1 MDKDK
6 SALMAS
12 ALTKGTVLKNGKK
25 SYVIDKVL
33 GTGGF
38 GITYKAYCIGS
49 DGNIKRKYYYA
60 IKEYFQK
67 GCWRDKGNMK
77 VCYADTFKAD
87 FEEGFEDFR
96 SEASK
101 LLSMAGRLDN
111 IVPVNECF
119 QMNNTIYY
127 VMEYL
132 NGEDLEN
139 AVPKGEGIPEAKA
152 LSLLVPVAK
161 AVKLLHDNKTGDR
174 IMHLDIKPDNIV
186 LHQNPISEKTYPVL
200 IDFGAAMRFDK
211 EGKPKTR
218 KANIQGTTGFAPPE
232 QFQPIEQFDARIDV
246 YALGATLFYLL
257 TGVQPKSSFDVSDSY
272 IMESLP
278 SNISERTRNAVKNAM
293 QKDKGNRLKSVQE
306 FLDALEDSYYLPE
319 SSILS
324 SPRQKYK
331 ILSVEDGND
340 YSITYSGCISYSLD
354 SVSSLSREKN
364 PTKVAYEYLIQ
375 EFYLRN
381 TCKRSG
387 VNVSIASSPFVENSL
402 NQFKS
407 EAIKVG
413 ITDSSPFKIAE
424 NGVVEKEMF
433 AANGTYYLCKRKIRK
448 TPWPQKIQAFFISQ
462 WKQLATASLFVVI
475 AALGVLNIDK
485 ISGFLGGLLPTETE
499 KLTSAI
505 EKQDFERL
513 RKFADKDSSRA
524 YAPLA
529 RIYME
534 KEDTLNAYKTYK
546 KASDNIMVKQIED
559 ALMKP
564 YNEHISSMLNQ
575 YGKGDNSVKDTFLIQ
590 AIAVSEKGK
599 AIASK
604 YGFTFNRLDLSTTIN
619 KRFDEWVKA
628 GDNKKFP
635 NTIRISNYQRA
646 LRLKSNS
653 DVTDKLNALLA
664 IQSNQQNTS
673 PSQQSSIQ
681 QTATQSSTSQSVSPM
696 PVSVDISDDQKY
708 EIAIKNNNW
717 SELKKLADKG
727 YAKAYIPLAKYY
739 LKNSLTH
746 SQAESYALKAV
757 DVEKGEAKNII
768 DILESYGYYDDK
780 RKPLIY

>member
-1 MDKDK
+1 ME
-6 SALMAS
+6 S
-12 ALTKGTVLKNGKK
+12 ALTKGAVLKNGKK

-33 GTGGF
+33 GVGGF
-38 GITYKAYCIGS
+38 GITYKAYCVEL
-49 DGNIKRKYYYA
+49 DKNIKRKYYYA

-67 GCWRDKGNMK
+67 GCWRENMK
-77 VCYADTFKAD
+77 VCFADSFKAD
-87 FEEGFEDFR
+87 FEEGFEDFK

-101 LLSMAGRLDN
+101 LLSMAGRSRN

-132 NGEDLEN
+132 NGEDLEKS
-139 AVPKGEGIPEAKA
+139 VPKGVGIPEVKA
-152 LSLLVPVAK
+152 LSLLVPIVK
-161 AVKLLHDNKTGDR
+161 AVKLLHDNKNGDR

-186 LHQNPISEKTYPVL
+186 LHQDPISEETYPVL

-278 SNISERTRNAVKNAM
+278 GNISERTRNAVKNAM

-306 FLDALEDSYYLPE
+306 FLDALEDSYYLPVF
-319 SSILS
+319 SILS

-331 ILSVEDGND
+331 ILSVEDEND
-340 YSITYSGCISYSLD
+340 YSITYYGCISYSLD

-364 PTKVAYEYLIQ
+364 STKVAYEYLIQ

-407 EAIKVG
+407 EAVKMG

-448 TPWPQKIQAFFISQ
+448 TPWQQEILAFVRNQ
-462 WKQLATASLFVVI
+462 WKQLATASLLVVI
-475 AALGVLNIDK
+475 VALGVLNIDK
-485 ISGFLGGLLPTETE
+485 ISGFLGGLLPTESE

-513 RKFADKDSSRA
+513 RRFADKDSSRA
-524 YAPLA
+524 YVPLA
-529 RIYME
+529 GIYLE

-546 KASDNIMVKQIED
+546 KASDNAMVKQIED
-559 ALMKP
+559 ALMKSK
-564 YNEHISSMLNQ
+564 NETITSLLDQ
-575 YGKGDNSVKDTFLIQ
+575 YKRADNSVKDTFLIQ
-590 AIAVSEKGK
+590 AKVVSEKGK
-599 AIASK
+599 STASK
-604 YGFTFNRLDLSTTIN
+604 YGFTFNRLDLSTTID

-628 GDNKKFP
+628 GDNKSFP
-635 NTIRISNYQRA
+635 NSIRISNYQQA
-646 LRLKSNS
+646 LRLKEDG
-653 DVTDKLNALLA
+653 DVRNKLIALSA
-664 IQSNQQNTS
+664 SSQTNQTT
-673 PSQQSSIQ
+673 SQQESQLSSGQ
-681 QTATQSSTSQSVSPM
+681 SAVQTVTNVAVS
-696 PVSVDISDDQKY
+696 DEQKFKA
-708 EIAIKNNNW
+708 AIRDNNW
-717 SELKKLADKG
+717 ADLKTLADKG
-727 YAKAYIPLAKYY
+727 YSKAYIPLAKHY
-739 LKNSLTH
+739 LRSSSTH
-746 SQAESYALKAV
+746 KQAEIYALKAV
-757 DVEKGEAKNII
+757 SIDKVEAKNII
-768 DILESYGYYDDK
+768 DILDSYGYYDDK
-780 RKPLIY
+780 KKPTI

>member
-6 SALMAS
+6 SALKDS
-12 ALTKGTVLKNGKK
+12 ALAKGTILRNGKK
-25 SYVIDKVL
+25 NYVIDKVL
-33 GTGGF
+33 GVGGF
-38 GITYKAYCIGS
+38 GITYKAYCVEL
-49 DGNIKRKYYYA
+49 DKNIKRKYYYA

-67 GCWRDKGNMK
+67 GCWRDKDNMK

-87 FEEGFEDFR
+87 FEEGFEDFK

-101 LLSMAGRLDN
+101 LLSMAGRSRN

-132 NGEDLEN
+132 NGEDLEK

-152 LSLLVPVAK
+152 LSLLVPVVK
-161 AVKLLHDNKTGDR
+161 AVKLLHDNKNGDR

-186 LHQNPISEKTYPVL
+186 LHQDSISEETYPVL

-278 SNISERTRNAVKNAM
+278 GNISERTRNAVKNAM

-306 FLDALEDSYYLPE
+306 FLDALEDSYYLPVF
-319 SSILS
+319 SILS

-331 ILSVEDGND
+331 ILSVEDEND
-340 YSITYSGCISYSLD
+340 YSITYKGCISYSLD

-448 TPWPQKIQAFFISQ
+448 TPWQQEILAFVRNQ
-462 WKQLATASLFVVI
+462 WKQLATASLLVI
-475 AALGVLNIDK
+475 IVALGMLNIDK

-505 EKQDFERL
+505 EKKDFERL
-513 RKFADKDSSRA
+513 RKFADKDSARA
-524 YAPLA
+524 FVPLA
-529 RIYME
+529 GIYLD

-546 KASDNIMVKQIED
+546 KASDNAMVKQIED
-559 ALMKP
+559 ALMKSK
-564 YNEHISSMLNQ
+564 NETITSLLDQ
-575 YGKGDNSVKDTFLIQ
+575 YKRADNDVKDTFLIQ
-590 AIAVSEKGK
+590 AKEVSEDGK
-599 AIASK
+599 RTASI
-604 YGFTFNRLDLSTTIN
+604 YGFTFNRLDLSTTIDN
-619 KRFDEWVKA
+619 RFDEWVKA

-646 LRLKSNS
+646 LRLKRSR
-653 DVTDKLNALLA
+653 DVTHKINALLRNLL
-664 IQSNQQNTS
+664 NQTT
-673 PSQQSSIQ
+673 SQQQSQS
-681 QTATQSSTSQSVSPM
+681 ASTQSTTQTVSVSNTNLE
-696 PVSVDISDDQKY
+696 ITDDQKY

-739 LKNSLTH
+739 LRNSSTH
-746 SQAESYALKAV
+746 SRAEIYALKAV
-757 DVEKGEAKNII
+757 DVDKVEAKNII
-768 DILESYGYYDDK
+768 DILDSYGYYDDK
-780 RKPLIY
+780 KKPTI